1 MNRKEWLAQ
10 VKEEIIEPD
19 LPICDPHHHLWDTP
33 TDRYLLDEILEDTN
47 GGHNIVST
55 VFVECNSMF
64 RAGGPEALK
73 VIGETEFVQGIAAM
87 SASGRYGNTR
97 VANGIVSHAD
107 LTLGADVRPV
117 LEAHIA
123 ASNNRFK
130 GIRHAAGWHQDSA
143 VRNSHSHPTE
153 HLMLDDQFQ
162 AGLQVLSD
170 MGADL
175 RCLVLPRTVAGVY
188 RPS

>member
-64 RAGGPEALK
+64 RADGPEALK
-73 VIGETEFVQGIAAM
+73 AIPVSPTASSAMLILRWVQTYARYWKPILLPAIIDSKVFGMPPGGTRIALSETPIHT
-87 SASGRYGNTR
+87 RRNT
-97 VANGIVSHAD
+97 
-107 LTLGADVRPV
+107 
-117 LEAHIA
+117 
-123 ASNNRFK
+123 
-130 GIRHAAGWHQDSA
+130 
-143 VRNSHSHPTE
+143 
-153 HLMLDDQFQ
+153 
-162 AGLQVLSD
+162 
-170 MGADL
+170 
-175 RCLVLPRTVAGVY
+175 
-188 RPS
+188 

>member
-87 SASGRYGNTR
+87 SASGKYGNTR

-107 LTLGADVRPV
+107 LTLGADVRQYWKRILLPAIIDSKV
-117 LEAHIA
+117 LGMPPDGTRIA
-123 ASNNRFK
+123 LSETPIQTR
-130 GIRHAAGWHQDSA
+130 
-143 VRNSHSHPTE
+143 RNT
-153 HLMLDDQFQ
+153 
-162 AGLQVLSD
+162 
-170 MGADL
+170 
-175 RCLVLPRTVAGVY
+175 
-188 RPS
+188 